1 MVTLKYGSTDG
12 AYRQIR
18 YYNIIRLFI
27 YVLSFFFPADP
38 DWIGVSSTPPHDM
51 EPPRK
56 KQLRTSPVARNHP
69 RTVNLLDTLLPHELE
84 DTVHEMAH
92 QMCMAEVREELLVLN
107 TIACTNNSRFWPP
120 RVCRWRVQCKSCFAG
135 AAAAVARRHQGQA
148 PA

>member
-1 MVTLKYGSTDG
+1 
-12 AYRQIR
+12 
-18 YYNIIRLFI
+18 
-27 YVLSFFFPADP
+27 
-38 DWIGVSSTPPHDM
+38 M

-56 KQLRTSPVARNHP
+56 KQLGTCLARNHT
-69 RTVNLLDTLLPHELE
+69 RTVNLLDTLPNELE
-84 DTVHEMAH
+84 DMVHEMAH
-92 QMCMAEVREELLVLN
+92 QMCMAGVREELLVLN